1 MGPNIGNML
10 SMWLAIAAFLATS
23 VQSNTNHNAPAVTW
37 SGTTI
42 QHLWQ
47 EYNNIFK
54 HGNRNAASHLW
65 SSFLMEHAAAMP
77 LDRYNQLSAGYC
89 AVSGSPVTPQQ
100 RTRYRM
106 TLDTVTGGRVTGI
119 VYYCCWPCV
128 CDTQDFIKIDT
139 KTITTAEGSSV
150 HRFMVIGN
158 PCKQANRIPSEAP
171 EVRCSVQ
178 GELIGAPV
186 SDNGYI
192 ILAKFFDDDGLEAND
207 GSVFAGH
214 CEQRKN
220 AGYNSGMGEIFRKV
234 AGITPISLIPAIGS
248 SDSDA
253 ETSATEEQTNNTE
266 L

>member
-1 MGPNIGNML
+1 M
-10 SMWLAIAAFLATS
+10 A
-23 VQSNTNHNAPAVTW
+23 
-37 SGTTI
+37 
-42 QHLWQ
+42 
-47 EYNNIFK
+47 
-54 HGNRNAASHLW
+54 NRNAASHLW
-65 SSFLMEHAAAMP
+65 SAFLMDHAATMP

-106 TLDTVTGGRVTGI
+106 TLDSVTGGRVTGI
-119 VYYCCWPCV
+119 VYYCCWPFV

-171 EVRCSVQ
+171 EVRCSAQ

-207 GSVFAGH
+207 DTALQDIVSSGRMPATTVAWERYFARSLGSVRSHQSPASDIQEVTAIH
-214 CEQRKN
+214 LKN
-220 AGYNSGMGEIFRKV
+220 R
-234 AGITPISLIPAIGS
+234 PI
-248 SDSDA
+248 
-253 ETSATEEQTNNTE
+253 
-266 L
+266 